1 MLAIEGAFFAGRSA
15 TRWGTFG
22 HFAMRRGVST
32 MKSVF
37 VDIARS
43 LWRQPA
49 VATAPRW
56 SGWDFVAM
64 GAVLIVGVVDIHADG
79 FGWPGLRLVTVV
91 VLGALVLVR
100 RIQPLAVAWGFA
112 GVVAAV
118 SGVLVAHDHQV
129 LVSAVLAPLVVFS
142 LVRWASG
149 RHIIVGLV
157 GLAPP
162 AIVVSALTVSSEPVG
177 MAVSPVVAALFW
189 LTPCMLGYVAR
200 AQMDIRDQ
208 RFRDVRRDER
218 QRIARELHDSVAHH
232 VSGIAIQA
240 KAARAIS
247 AVDPAGADE
256 AMAQV
261 ERSASVALGEMR
273 QMVGGLRDDNGPVLT
288 PLQGISDIDKLAR
301 SGPRLP
307 VIEVTTVGVYD
318 DVSVPVQAAL
328 YRIAQEAVTNSRR
341 HAVDATLVAVSLD
354 VSDDAIH
361 LRVTDD
367 GATADAGR
375 RTGGHGLIG
384 MAERVALLGGEFH
397 AGPAPG
403 GGWSVTATIPRH
415 RGETS

>member
-1 MLAIEGAFFAGRSA
+1 
-15 TRWGTFG
+15 
-22 HFAMRRGVST
+22 
-32 MKSVF
+32 MKRVF
-37 VDIARS
+37 VDIVRS

-49 VATAPRW
+49 VVPVPRW

-64 GAVLIVGVVDIHADG
+64 GAVLIVGVVDVHAAG

-100 RIQPLAVAWGFA
+100 RIQPLTGALGFA

-118 SGVLVAHDHQV
+118 SGVLVANDHEV

-149 RHIIVGLV
+149 RHIVVGLI
-157 GLAPP
+157 GLAPF
-162 AIVVSALTVSSEPVG
+162 ATVVSAVTVNSEPAGVV
-177 MAVSPVVAALFW
+177 VSPVVAALFW
-189 LTPCMLGYVAR
+189 LTPCLLGYVAR
-200 AQMDIRDQ
+200 AQMEIRDQ
-208 RFRDVRRDER
+208 RLRDVQRDER

-247 AVDPAGADE
+247 AVDPAGAD
-256 AMAQV
+256 AAIAQV
-261 ERSASVALGEMR
+261 ERLASVALDEMR

-288 PLQGISDIDKLAR
+288 PLQGIADIDQLAR
-301 SGPRLP
+301 SGPSLP
-307 VIEVTTVGVYD
+307 VIEVTTVGGYD

-341 HAVDATLVAVSLD
+341 HAGDAKLVTVSLAVSD
-354 VSDDAIH
+354 GAIH
-361 LRVTDD
+361 LRVADD
-367 GATADAGR
+367 GATAHAGR
-375 RTGGHGLIG
+375 RTGGHGLTG

-397 AGPAPG
+397 AGPAPS

-415 RGETS
+415 RVATS